1 MNLKEFSKKTGIP
14 ISTISKA
21 LGNYKDVSVGTREK
35 IIALAKQYNYV
46 PNLYAKTLASGT
58 TSSVGWVLPLSFSHI
73 QKLTL
78 INFIQ
83 KIHSNLNAANIP
95 VVMIFA
101 KDKKEEIEAYEKLIN
116 FYKVRLILLNDIRKN
131 DHRIKYLDSKG
142 IGYITWGRC
151 GKDPKSYSWIDE
163 DIEYGSDLAV
173 DYLLSKGH
181 RKIGYIDAAS
191 KVNYFL
197 LRKKFF
203 VKSLQKNNII
213 INDNFF
219 LDVFHDQK
227 KSKLRVKEFIKD
239 NKEVTVLLVSSHTF
253 ATYAIDACRELNRE
267 IGRELSLVS
276 FDADVLPTF
285 SPHVTTISQPVDAVT
300 KHLVKLIESKIKYMG
315 KSYQF
320 LYKPKL
326 IERKSVSQIS

>member
-21 LGNYKDVSVGTREK
+21 LGNYKDVSVSTREK

-46 PNLYAKTLASGT
+46 LNLYAKILASGT

-83 KIHSNLNAANIP
+83 KIYSNLNVANIP

-131 DHRIKYLDSKG
+131 DRRIKYLDSQG

-151 GKDPKSYSWIDE
+151 GKNPKSYSWIDE
-163 DIEYGSDLAV
+163 DIEYGSDLAIE
-173 DYLLSKGH
+173 YLLSKGH
-181 RKIGYIDAAS
+181 RKIGYMDAAS
-191 KVNYFL
+191 KVNHFL

-203 VKSLQKNNII
+203 VKALQKNNII

-227 KSKLRVKEFIKD
+227 KSKLRVKEFIKY

-253 ATYAIDACRELNRE
+253 ATYAIDACRELNKE

-276 FDADVLPTF
+276 FDADVLSTF

-315 KSYQF
+315 KNYQF

-326 IERKSVSQIS
+326 IERKSVSKIS

>member
-21 LGNYKDVSVGTREK
+21 LGNYKDVSIDTREK
-35 IIALAKQYNYV
+35 IIALAKRYNYV

-58 TSSVGWVLPLSFSHI
+58 TSSVGWVLPLSFSNM

-83 KIHSNLNAANIP
+83 KVHSNLNAANIP

-101 KDKKEEIEAYEKLIN
+101 KDQKEEIEAYDKLIN
-116 FYKVRLILLNDIRKN
+116 FYKVRLILLNDIRKS
-131 DHRIKYLDSKG
+131 DHRINYLDSKG
-142 IGYITWGRC
+142 VGYITWGRC

-163 DIEYGSDLAV
+163 DVEYGSNLAV
-173 DYLLSKGH
+173 EYLLSKGH
-181 RKIGYIDAAS
+181 QKIGYLDAS
-191 KVNYFL
+191 RKVNYFL

-203 VKSLQKNNII
+203 VQALQKNKIKI
-213 INDNFF
+213 DDNFF

-227 KSKLRVKEFIKD
+227 KSKLRVKNFIKD

-276 FDADVLPTF
+276 FDADVLSTF
-285 SPHVTTISQPVDAVT
+285 SPHITTISQPVDAVT
-300 KHLVKLIESKIKYMG
+300 KHLVKLIGSKIKYME
-315 KSYQF
+315 KNYQF

-326 IERKSVSQIS
+326 IERKSVTNIT

>member
-21 LGNYKDVSVGTREK
+21 LGNYKDVSIDTREK
-35 IIALAKQYNYV
+35 IIALAKRYNYV

-58 TSSVGWVLPLSFSHI
+58 TSSVGWVLPLSFSNM

-83 KIHSNLNAANIP
+83 KVHSNLNAANIP

-101 KDKKEEIEAYEKLIN
+101 KDQKEEIEAYDKLIN
-116 FYKVRLILLNDIRKN
+116 FYKVRLILLNDIRKS
-131 DHRIKYLDSKG
+131 DHRINYLDRKG
-142 IGYITWGRC
+142 VGYITWGRC
-151 GKDPKSYSWIDE
+151 GKDPTSYSWIDE
-163 DIEYGSDLAV
+163 DVEYGSNLAV
-173 DYLLSKGH
+173 EYLLSKGH
-181 RKIGYIDAAS
+181 QKIGYLDAS
-191 KVNYFL
+191 RKVNYFL

-203 VKSLQKNNII
+203 VQALQKNKIKI
-213 INDNFF
+213 DDNFF

-227 KSKLRVKEFIKD
+227 KSKLRVKNFIKD

-276 FDADVLPTF
+276 FDADVLSTF
-285 SPHVTTISQPVDAVT
+285 SPHITTISQPVDAVT
-300 KHLVKLIESKIKYMG
+300 KHLVKLIGSKIKYME
-315 KSYQF
+315 KNYQF

-326 IERKSVSQIS
+326 IERKSVTNIT

>member
-1 MNLKEFSKKTGIP
+1 MNLKQFSKKTGIP

-21 LGNYKDVSVGTREK
+21 LGNYKDVNISTREK
-35 IIALAKQYNYV
+35 IIALAKLHNYV
-46 PNLYAKTLASGT
+46 PNFYAKTLASGT

-101 KDKKEEIEAYEKLIN
+101 KDQKEEIEAYEKLIN

-151 GKDPKSYSWIDE
+151 GKDPTSYSWIDE

-173 DYLLSKGH
+173 EYLLSKGH
-181 RKIGYIDAAS
+181 QKIGYLDAAS

-197 LRKKFF
+197 LRKRFF
-203 VKSLQKNNII
+203 VKALQKNNIKL
-213 INDNFF
+213 NDSFF

-227 KSKLRVKEFIKD
+227 KSKARIKD
-239 NKEVTVLLVSSHTF
+239 FIIENNKVTVLLVSSHTF

-267 IGRELSLVS
+267 IGREISLIS
-276 FDADVLPTF
+276 FDADVLSTL
-285 SPHVTTISQPVDAVT
+285 SPHVTTISQPVDDVT
-300 KHLVKLIESKIKYMG
+300 EHLVKLIDSKIKSIG
-315 KSYQF
+315 IHYQF

-326 IERKSVSQIS
+326 IEKKSVSNIN

>member
-21 LGNYKDVSVGTREK
+21 LGNYKDVSIDTREK
-35 IIALAKQYNYV
+35 IIALAKRYNYV

-58 TSSVGWVLPLSFSHI
+58 TSSVGWVLPLSFSNM

-83 KIHSNLNAANIP
+83 KVHSNLNAANIP

-101 KDKKEEIEAYEKLIN
+101 KDQKEEIEAYDKLIN
-116 FYKVRLILLNDIRKN
+116 FYKVRLILLNDIRKS
-131 DHRIKYLDSKG
+131 DHRINYLDSKG

-163 DIEYGSDLAV
+163 DVEYGSNLAV
-173 DYLLSKGH
+173 EYLLSKGH
-181 RKIGYIDAAS
+181 QKIGYLDAS
-191 KVNYFL
+191 RKVNYFL

-203 VKSLQKNNII
+203 VQALQKNKIKI
-213 INDNFF
+213 DDNFF

-227 KSKLRVKEFIKD
+227 KSKLRVKNFIKD

-276 FDADVLPTF
+276 FDADVLSTF
-285 SPHVTTISQPVDAVT
+285 SPHITTISQPVDAVT
-300 KHLVKLIESKIKYMG
+300 KHLVKLIGSKIKYME
-315 KSYQF
+315 KNYQF

-326 IERKSVSQIS
+326 IERKSVTNIT

>member
-21 LGNYKDVSVGTREK
+21 LGNYKDVSIDTREK
-35 IIALAKQYNYV
+35 IIALAKRYNYV

-58 TSSVGWVLPLSFSHI
+58 TSSVGWVLPLSFSNM

-83 KIHSNLNAANIP
+83 KVHSNLNAANIP

-101 KDKKEEIEAYEKLIN
+101 KDQKEEIEAYDKLIN
-116 FYKVRLILLNDIRKN
+116 FYKVRLILLNDIRKS
-131 DHRIKYLDSKG
+131 DHRINYLDSKG
-142 IGYITWGRC
+142 VGYITWGRC
-151 GKDPKSYSWIDE
+151 GKDPTSYSWIDE
-163 DIEYGSDLAV
+163 DVEFGSDLAV
-173 DYLLSKGH
+173 EYLLSKGH
-181 RKIGYIDAAS
+181 QKIGYLDASS

-203 VKSLQKNNII
+203 IKALQKNKIE

-227 KSKLRVKEFIKD
+227 KSKLRVKNFIKD

-276 FDADVLPTF
+276 FDADVLSTF
-285 SPHVTTISQPVDAVT
+285 SPHITTISQPVDAVT
-300 KHLVKLIESKIKYMG
+300 KHLVKLIGSKIKYME
-315 KSYQF
+315 KNYQF

-326 IERKSVSQIS
+326 IERKSVSNIS

>member
-21 LGNYKDVSVGTREK
+21 LGNYKDVNIGTREK
-35 IIALAKQYNYV
+35 IIALAKRYNYV

-58 TSSVGWVLPLSFSHI
+58 TSSVGWVLPLSFSNM

-83 KIHSNLNAANIP
+83 KVHSNLNAANIP

-101 KDKKEEIEAYEKLIN
+101 KDQKEEIEAYDKLIN
-116 FYKVRLILLNDIRKN
+116 FYKVRLILLNDIRKS
-131 DHRIKYLDSKG
+131 DHRINYLDSKG
-142 IGYITWGRC
+142 VGYITWGRC
-151 GKDPKSYSWIDE
+151 GKDPTSYSWIDE
-163 DIEYGSDLAV
+163 DVEYGSDLAV
-173 DYLLSKGH
+173 EYLLSKGH
-181 RKIGYIDAAS
+181 QKIGYLDASS

-203 VKSLQKNNII
+203 IQALQKNKIK

-227 KSKLRVKEFIKD
+227 KSKLRVKNFIKD

-253 ATYAIDACRELNRE
+253 ATYAIDACRELNKE

-276 FDADVLPTF
+276 FDADVLSTF

-300 KHLVKLIESKIKYMG
+300 KHLVKLIESKIKYME
-315 KSYQF
+315 KNYQF

-326 IERKSVSQIS
+326 IERKSVSNIS

>member
-21 LGNYKDVSVGTREK
+21 LGNYKDVNIGTREK
-35 IIALAKQYNYV
+35 IIALAKRYNYV

-58 TSSVGWVLPLSFSHI
+58 TSSVGWVLPLSFSNM

-83 KIHSNLNAANIP
+83 KVHSNLNAANIP

-101 KDKKEEIEAYEKLIN
+101 KDQKEEIEAYDKLIN
-116 FYKVRLILLNDIRKN
+116 FYKVRLILLNDIRKS
-131 DHRIKYLDSKG
+131 DHRINYLDSKG

-151 GKDPKSYSWIDE
+151 GKDPTSYSWIDE
-163 DIEYGSDLAV
+163 DVEYGSDLAV
-173 DYLLSKGH
+173 EYLLSKGH
-181 RKIGYIDAAS
+181 QKIGYLDASS

-203 VKSLQKNNII
+203 IKALQKNKIE

-227 KSKLRVKEFIKD
+227 KSKLRVKNFIKD

-276 FDADVLPTF
+276 FDADVLSTF

-300 KHLVKLIESKIKYMG
+300 KHLVKLIESKIKYME
-315 KSYQF
+315 KNYQF

-326 IERKSVSQIS
+326 IERKSVSNIS